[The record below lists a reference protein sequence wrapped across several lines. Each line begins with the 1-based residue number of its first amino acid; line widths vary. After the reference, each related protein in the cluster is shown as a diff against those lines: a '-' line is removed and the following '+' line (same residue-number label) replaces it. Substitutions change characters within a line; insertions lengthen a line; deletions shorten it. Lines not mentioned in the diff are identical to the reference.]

1 MTTEVSRFFNGL
13 RRDKL
18 KNDKSCA
25 WRMLNNSNE
34 VGIFCRSQPLEIIEC
49 FLTNFLSEIHIFI
62 YKPVS

>member
-1 MTTEVSRFFNGL
+1 VNNLLSEVSRFFNGL

-34 VGIFCRSQPLEIIEC
+34 VGIFFRQQLLEIIEY
-49 FLTNFLSEIHIFI
+49 FLTIF
-62 YKPVS
+62 